1 VSGLAD
7 LIRPGLRFAAVGHV
21 TNDRLASGLT
31 PGGSVFYAAVA
42 AAALGAEVTAVTC
55 CGPDWIGR
63 GPLLQTGAKLVET
76 AAPVTTSF
84 ENVYLGGTR
93 RDRLLARAE
102 AVEWRVPPDA
112 QVVLACPV
120 MGEIARSALVVEP
133 GVLLGAGLQG
143 WLRAEGQGGAVE
155 PRPLEEPRA
164 FRHCRVVFLSEEDLG
179 EALLPTLTALRAAVP
194 MVVLTRGAKGSTLF
208 ERGRTLEV
216 RAVPA
221 KEVDPTGAGDVYATA
236 FLLALASGHP
246 SGDAA
251 RTASAAAAFAVEAPG
266 ADGLQRLSALAE
278 REVP

>member
-1 VSGLAD
+1 VSALAD

-31 PGGSVFYAAVA
+31 PGGSVFYAALA
-42 AAALGAEVTAVTC
+42 AAALGAEVTAITR
-55 CGPDWIGR
+55 CGPDWTGR
-63 GPLLQTGAKLVET
+63 EPLLRTGARLVET

-84 ENVYLGGTR
+84 ENVYFGGTR
-93 RDRLLARAE
+93 RDRLLARAGE
-102 AVEWRVPPDA
+102 VEWRVPPEA

-120 MGEIARSALVVEP
+120 AGELAQAALEVEP

-143 WLRAEGQGGAVE
+143 WLRAVGQGGAVE
-155 PRPLEEPRA
+155 PRALEAPRT

-179 EALLPTLTALRAAVP
+179 EVLVPTLTALRAVVP

-208 ERGRTLEV
+208 EHGRTLEV

-221 KEVDPTGAGDVYATA
+221 HEVDPTGAGDVYATA

-251 RTASAAAAFAVEAPG
+251 RIASAAAAFAVEAPG
-266 ADGLQRLSALAE
+266 ADGLHRLSALAD